1 MGRCWFDDLRHRYT
15 RDAFVKIINTK
26 CKNMYDFLYL
36 PIDQNSHCNMGY
48 GYVNMINLDAVVVLY
63 ENVGCLFSC
72 LSIVQQ
78 LSMASYQE

>member
-1 MGRCWFDDLRHRYT
+1 MGKSLTDEMKYRYT

-63 ENVGCLFSC
+63 ENVDLFLDS
-72 LSIVQQ
+72 LFVV
-78 LSMASYQE
+78 